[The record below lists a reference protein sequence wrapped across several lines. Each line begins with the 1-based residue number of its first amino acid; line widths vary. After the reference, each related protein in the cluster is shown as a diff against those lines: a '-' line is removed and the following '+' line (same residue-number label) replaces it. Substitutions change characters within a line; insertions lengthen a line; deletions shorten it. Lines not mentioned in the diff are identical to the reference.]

1 MGKIGYQETGWDW
14 TSQNLDISDSD
25 DGDEP
30 KYLDYDKTYNKV
42 VDFIVKLYCENK
54 EINIDVLEDEF
65 PLVDFDILNSAYEEV
80 MGESIYF

>member
-1 MGKIGYQETGWDW
+1 MDESKY
-14 TSQNLDISDSD
+14 LDISDSD
-25 DGDEP
+25 LDESDEP

-54 EINIDVLEDEF
+54 EVNIDVLEDEF

>member
-1 MGKIGYQETGWDW
+1 MDESKY
-14 TSQNLDISDSD
+14 LDISDSD
-25 DGDEP
+25 LDESDEP